1 MQNYTVL
8 AIDLAKHVFQVVK
21 TTGYGKAVFNK
32 KMNRTELKK
41 LLCNEPKA
49 TVVMEACAYL
59 LAN

>member
-32 KMNRTELKK
+32 K
-41 LLCNEPKA
+41 NEPH
-49 TVVMEACAYL
+49 
-59 LAN
+59 